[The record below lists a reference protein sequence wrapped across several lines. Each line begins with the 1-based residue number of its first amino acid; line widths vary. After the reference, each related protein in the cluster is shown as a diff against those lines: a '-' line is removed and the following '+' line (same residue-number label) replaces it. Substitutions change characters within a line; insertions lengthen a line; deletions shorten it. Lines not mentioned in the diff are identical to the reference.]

1 MYYQINT
8 MSKTKQKIIATAV
21 QQFNEKGISNVSQ
34 MNIAQAAGISQGNL
48 TYHFKKLPDLMAA
61 IHEQMVQ
68 EMDGV
73 IRPLGLVGLE
83 YFEQA
88 LLYFFQFQEKYRFF
102 FLDTVQIF
110 RMYPNLI
117 QRHNAIIKRRKEEGR
132 ALINYYIGGGWLIPE
147 PEVGIYN
154 VVTQNIWFVNTFWL
168 SMQTINQHQ
177 NSKIHAIEMVW
188 TQLKPYFTEKGKADF
203 LKLKKD
209 RSNHE

>member
-1 MYYQINT
+1 
-8 MSKTKQKIIATAV
+8 MSKTKQKIIAIAV

-68 EMDGV
+68 EMEGI

-83 YFEQA
+83 YFEEA

-147 PEVGIYN
+147 PEERIYDII
-154 VVTQNIWFVNTFWL
+154 TQNIWLVNTFWL
-168 SMQTINQHQ
+168 SMQTINQNQ
-177 NSKIHAIEMVW
+177 NSKADAIEMVW
-188 TQLKPYFTEKGKADF
+188 TQLKPYFTEKGKSDF
-203 LKLKKD
+203 LKLKKGE
-209 RSNHE
+209 N